1 MSESV
6 LDALVSCLKAA
17 SDYNQNAQSPPVAVL
32 WPDETRAWGAAI
44 DRIGERLP
52 VISLG
57 DFDVDRRRGPGYW
70 LRCVVAG
77 TYPLALPDGVP
88 ILYLPGVG
96 RNSLR
101 AVESCPPPLKP
112 IAELQYRSQWFSHPN
127 SRDWTPRAL
136 LAHGTRGLGLRI
148 AEDTETGS
156 ALGLAL
162 KLLLDEPMAR
172 VKRQMLDADF
182 FTQLVNPDP
191 VRSVLDWLDD
201 PSSFRK
207 RFDEPKFLAF
217 TQQCK
222 TDLGFDPTS
231 DGEIIAARKLASRT
245 GAWSEVWKR
254 FADMPER
261 YPGIPEQLRRG
272 RPDELFVDDRDVWP
286 QENEAAETELRNS
299 LNKFAD
305 FTASEACNRVTELE
319 ADHAWRR
326 ATVWATLDQAPLAFA
341 LEQLVALVEIVSSS
355 DIAEKLDPLRSD
367 YENRGWRADAAVLHA
382 LAAAPTD
389 ADRTAVSTAVRTIYH
404 PWLDRYAKALQK
416 AIGPLVNAGTYVPQK
431 AIAPEPGVVMVFVDG
446 LRHDVARRVQ
456 DRLTDFGLEADL
468 QTSLAA
474 LPTVT
479 PTAKPA
485 LVPVAGGALGP
496 GPDLCAADAS
506 TGTKA
511 TIQVLRALMQTA
523 GIQTL
528 GPVDKGDPAGSAW
541 TETGEIDH
549 RGHDVGVRI
558 VDYLNEEIQ
567 RIANRTREL
576 LDAGWQRVEIVTD
589 HGWILLPGGLE
600 KAELPKSVTEVKK
613 GRCARL
619 KDGAVVDAPT
629 VPWFWDPDVRVALA
643 PGVSCFEAGKE
654 YEHGGVSPQ
663 ECFAP
668 RLSVRAGSNATASA
682 GSPEITMVRWLG
694 QLCRIDV
701 GGFAHGLVADIRA
714 LPGAANTSIAE
725 KAKETV
731 GAGRVS
737 LVVPDEDHEGER
749 AFIVLATHDGQV
761 LAQREV
767 IVGKNR

>member
-1 MSESV
+1 MSETV
-6 LDALVSCLKAA
+6 LDSLVSCLEAA
-17 SDYNQNAQSPPVAVL
+17 SDYNHNAQSPPVAVL
-32 WPDETRAWGAAI
+32 WPDESRAWETVI

-52 VISLG
+52 IISLG

-70 LRCVVAG
+70 LRCVVAD
-77 TYPLALPDGVP
+77 TYPLVLPDGVP

-96 RNSLR
+96 RGSLR
-101 AVESCPPPLKP
+101 AVESCRPALKP

-136 LAHGTRGLGLRI
+136 LTHATRGLGLQI
-148 AEDTETGS
+148 AEEAETGL

-162 KLLLDEPMAR
+162 KLLLDERMDR
-172 VKRQMLDADF
+172 VKRQVLDADF
-182 FTQLVNPDP
+182 FNQLLNPDP

-201 PSSFRK
+201 PRRFRK
-207 RFDEPKFLAF
+207 RFDEPRFLAF

-231 DGEIIAARKLASRT
+231 DGEIIAAQKLASRT
-245 GAWSEVWKR
+245 GAWSQVWKR
-254 FADMPER
+254 FADTADR
-261 YPGIPEQLRRG
+261 YPGIPDQLRRA

-286 QENEAAETELRNS
+286 QENEAAETELRNT
-299 LNKFAD
+299 LNKFAEL
-305 FTASEACNRVTELE
+305 TASEAWNKVTELE
-319 ADHAWRR
+319 AAHAWQR

-341 LEQLVALVEIVSSS
+341 LEQVMALVEFVSKS
-355 DIAEKLDPLRSD
+355 DVAENLEGLRSD
-367 YENRGWRADAAVLHA
+367 YENRGWRADAAVVNA
-382 LAAAPTD
+382 LSAASTD
-389 ADRTAVSTAVRTIYH
+389 ADRAAVSTAVRTIYH
-404 PWLDRYAKALQK
+404 PWLDRNARALQK
-416 AIGPLVNAGTYVPQK
+416 AIGPIVNAGTYVPQK

-446 LRHDVARRVQ
+446 LRLDVARRVQ
-456 DRLTDFGLEADL
+456 DRLTDFGLEADI

-479 PTAKPA
+479 PTAKAA
-485 LVPVAGGALGP
+485 LVPVADGALGP

-506 TGTKA
+506 TGTRA
-511 TIQVLRALMQTA
+511 TIQVLRALMQA
-523 GIQTL
+523 ADIQTL

-541 TETGEIDH
+541 TETGDIDH

-576 LDAGWQRVEIVTD
+576 LEAGWQRVEIVTD

-600 KAELPKSVTEVKK
+600 KVELAKSATEVKK

-668 RLSVRAGSNATASA
+668 RLSVRVGSNTAA
-682 GSPEITMVRWLG
+682 APDSPEITMVRWLG

-701 GGFAHGLVADIRA
+701 GGAAHGLVADIRA

-731 GAGRVS
+731 GPGRIS

-749 AFIVLATHDGQV
+749 AFIVLATPDGQV

-767 IVGKNR
+767 MVGKNR

>member
-1 MSESV
+1 MSETV
-6 LDALVSCLKAA
+6 LDSLVSCLEAA
-17 SDYNQNAQSPPVAVL
+17 SDYNHNAQVPPVAVL
-32 WPDETRAWGAAI
+32 WPDETKAWEAVI
-44 DRIGERLP
+44 DRIGDRLP
-52 VISLG
+52 IISLG
-57 DFDVDRRRGPGYW
+57 EFEVDRRRGPGYW

-101 AVESCPPPLKP
+101 AVESCRSLLKP

-136 LAHGTRGLGLRI
+136 LAHATRGLGLQI
-148 AEDTETGS
+148 AEDPETGL

-162 KLLLDEPMAR
+162 KLLLDEPMDR
-172 VKRQMLDADF
+172 VKRQVLDADF
-182 FTQLVNPDP
+182 FNQLVNPDP

-201 PSSFRK
+201 PSMFRK
-207 RFDEPKFLAF
+207 RLDETRFLAF

-222 TDLGFDPTS
+222 ADLGFDPTS

-245 GAWSEVWKR
+245 GAWSKVWKR
-254 FADMPER
+254 FADTPER
-261 YPGIPEQLRRG
+261 YPGIPEQLRRA

-286 QENEAAETELRNS
+286 QENESAETELRNA
-299 LNKFAD
+299 LNKFAA
-305 FTASEACNRVTELE
+305 FTASEAWNKVTELE

-326 ATVWATLDQAPLAFA
+326 ATVWATLDEAPLAFA
-341 LEQLVALVEIVSSS
+341 LEQLVVLVEIACNGDVVENLG
-355 DIAEKLDPLRSD
+355 ALRSD
-367 YENRGWRADAAVLHA
+367 YENRGWRADAAVVRA
-382 LAAAPTD
+382 LAAASTD
-389 ADRTAVSTAVRTIYH
+389 TDRAAVSTAVRTIYQ
-404 PWLDRYAKALQK
+404 PWLDQNARALQK
-416 AIGPLVNAGTYVPQK
+416 AIGPLVNAGTYMPQK
-431 AIAPEPGVVMVFVDG
+431 ASALEPGVVVVFVDG
-446 LRHDVARRVQ
+446 LRLDIAMRVQ
-456 DRLTDFGLEADL
+456 DRLTGFGLDVDL
-468 QTSLAA
+468 RTSLAA

-485 LVPVAGGALGP
+485 LVPLAASALGP
-496 GPDLCAADAS
+496 GPDLSAADAS
-506 TGTKA
+506 TGTRA

-528 GPVDKGDPAGSAW
+528 GPADKGDSAGSAW
-541 TETGEIDH
+541 TETGEIDR
-549 RGHDVGVRI
+549 RGHEVGVRI

-576 LDAGWQRVEIVTD
+576 LDAGWQRVEIITD

-600 KAELPKSVTEVKK
+600 KVELPKSVAEVKK

-629 VPWFWDPDVRVALA
+629 VPWFWNPDVRVALS

-668 RLSVRAGSNATASA
+668 RLSVRVGSNATAAA

-701 GGFAHGLVADIRA
+701 SGFAHGLVADIRA

-731 GAGRVS
+731 GPGRVS
-737 LVVPDEDHEGER
+737 LVVPDEDQEGER
-749 AFIVLATHDGQV
+749 AFVVLATPDGQV